1 MEAIVVQL
9 VLFSTVGACVSMFQT
24 LRRRV
29 KQQQSTKTK
38 VILWYACISFLPL
51 ILFSLLFLATVGLEE
66 LTGEAWISELFGRS
80 LVLVGA
86 IATGLALLGNFVFV
100 VTVVLIKPELRR

>member
-9 VLFSTVGACVSMFQT
+9 VLFSTVGACVSMFQI

-29 KQQQSTKTK
+29 KRQQSSKTK
-38 VILWYACISFLPL
+38 VILWYAGISFLPL
-51 ILFSLLFLATVGLEE
+51 ILFFLLFFATVGLEQ
-66 LTGEAWISELFGRS
+66 LTGAAWISEFFGRS

-86 IATGLALLGNFVFV
+86 IATGLALLGNCVFV
-100 VTVVLIKPELRR
+100 VTVVLIKPGLGR